1 MNTAVVNVKVDP
13 KVKKEAHKVAGEL
26 GLSLS
31 GLINAYLKQVIRTK
45 TVHFS
50 ALNEEPGEYL
60 RAVLAESSRDKRKG
74 RVSPGFR
81 RADDA
86 VAWLKNPKKRYAG

>member
-13 KVKKEAHKVAGEL
+13 KVKKAAHKVAGEL

-50 ALNEEPGEYL
+50 AVNEEPSEYL
-60 RAVLAESSRDKRKG
+60 LAALAESRGDKRKG
-74 RVSPGFR
+74 RVSAGFKS
-81 RADDA
+81 ADDA
-86 VAWLKNPKKRYAG
+86 VA